1 MPHVLPNPAGRFA
14 RSGRQRKKR
23 EKQQKQQKEMEMHKH
38 IVRKGAVLFAAV
50 AVTVALTGVGA
61 GAIAAASTRGHSKSV
76 KVLKV
81 ALIAPSATND
91 LAFTESM
98 YNALEALKGPEHLQ
112 IADSV
117 NEFIVSDAANI
128 MREYATEGYNLI
140 IAHGSQYGST
150 VQQLAAQFPKVSFAW
165 GTAGSTFGRKNIF
178 AYEASS
184 NEGGYVQGYIAALLS
199 KSHKLGVIGPI
210 ETGDAKL
217 YVDGFV
223 AGAKAA
229 FKNITAHPVYTG
241 SFSDDSLMA
250 TAAKTFVSDGADVL
264 TGSSQSVVGA
274 IGVAVADH
282 LPWFSTQWSQV
293 SLAPKNV
300 VSAQVYNW
308 KPVLEQIFTAIRSGV
323 RGGATYVIGLG
334 NGGERIQFNSG
345 YKLPASVKAKAMS
358 IIRGITSGAIVVPQ

>member
-1 MPHVLPNPAGRFA
+1 MQGHIRDEEFSLSPCSRWRSPRRPSARELSPARAPG
-14 RSGRQRKKR
+14 
-23 EKQQKQQKEMEMHKH
+23 
-38 IVRKGAVLFAAV
+38 
-50 AVTVALTGVGA
+50 
-61 GAIAAASTRGHSKSV
+61 TRGNSV

-81 ALIAPSATND
+81 ALVAPSATND

-112 IADSV
+112 ISV
-117 NEFIVSDAANI
+117 SANEFVVSDAANI
-128 MREYATEGYNLI
+128 IREYASEGYNLI

-150 VQQLAAQFPKVSFAW
+150 VEQLAAQFPKVSFAW
-165 GTAGSTFGRKNIF
+165 GTAGSTFGRKNVF

-184 NEGGYVQGYIAALLS
+184 NEGGYVQGYIAGLIS

-210 ETGDAKL
+210 ATGDAKL

-229 FKNITAHPVYTG
+229 DKSIDVHPVYTG

-282 LPWFSTQWSQV
+282 LPVVQHAVDPGLPRAAQRRRRRRSTTGSR
-293 SLAPKNV
+293 
-300 VSAQVYNW
+300 
-308 KPVLEQIFTAIRSGV
+308 F
-323 RGGATYVIGLG
+323 
-334 NGGERIQFNSG
+334 
-345 YKLPASVKAKAMS
+345 
-358 IIRGITSGAIVVPQ
+358 